1 VLVSLDGGGIFF
13 GETKMKKHNFYLI
26 KFSNG
31 LVKVGIGN
39 VPSRIATHKSTASIF
54 DVHLEKEFTDNVT
67 NPRLVEQYMIKHLGA
82 NCSGIRAKEWFK
94 DADYDNALA
103 YFETIKDAAE
113 FAVKPRP
120 SAEAVFVGVVQHF
133 CNETTA
139 TDLKKRIEHFEAA
152 VLLQYPEIVSSEIY
166 KAVKNDAN
174 CCRWAL
180 FCALFSMEIQER
192 YKEDGETND
201 WDKEILTELRSE
213 DPSFAHHLID
223 EAILYIKEAQ
233 N

>member
-1 VLVSLDGGGIFF
+1 MELA
-13 GETKMKKHNFYLI
+13 KKHNFYLI

-54 DVHLEKEFTDNVT
+54 DVHLEKEFTAYVEN
-67 NPRLVEQYMIKHLGA
+67 RCLVEHYMIKHLGA
-82 NCSGIRAKEWFK
+82 NCSGIRAREWFK

-113 FAVKPRP
+113 FAVKPRL
-120 SAEAVFVGVVQHF
+120 SADEHVALVTKFLSTRTVVMGEKQS
-133 CNETTA
+133 
-139 TDLKKRIEHFEAA
+139 IEHLEAA

-180 FCALFSMEIQER
+180 VCALFSIGIQER
-192 YKEDGETND
+192 YKEDGEIND
-201 WDKEILTELRSE
+201 WDKKILTELRSE
-213 DPSFAHHLID
+213 DPRFAHHLID
-223 EAILYIKEAQ
+223 EAILYMKEAQ

>member
-1 VLVSLDGGGIFF
+1 M
-13 GETKMKKHNFYLI
+13 EKHNFYLI

-54 DVHLEKEFTDNVT
+54 DVHLEKEFSAHVE

-113 FAVKPRP
+113 FAAKPIK
-120 SAEAVFVGVVQHF
+120 SAEAIIVDVFQHF
-133 CNETTA
+133 CDEATA
-139 TDLKKRIEHFEAA
+139 TDLKKRIEHFEDI
-152 VLLQYPEIVSSEIY
+152 VLLKFPEAYKTEIY
-166 KAVKNDAN
+166 TLVKQSEFNNYALVLSFFFLKMKNDD
-174 CCRWAL
+174 RFTSEFISEWL
-180 FCALFSMEIQER
+180 SIV
-192 YKEDGETND
+192 
-201 WDKEILTELRSE
+201 ITELTDKDNGCMPE
-213 DPSFAHHLID
+213 VIGQVLKFAETGD
-223 EAILYIKEAQ
+223 AQ
-233 N
+233 IVRF